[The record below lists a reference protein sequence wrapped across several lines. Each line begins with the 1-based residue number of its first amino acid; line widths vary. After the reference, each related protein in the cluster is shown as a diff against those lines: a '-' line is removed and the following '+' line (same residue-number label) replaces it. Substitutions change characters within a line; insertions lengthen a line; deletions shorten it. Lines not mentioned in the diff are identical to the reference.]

1 MWKGFDRYVSTNLR
15 CSTDIFFQMRYGFT
29 KAPILICSKIFHAVT
44 GFAIWVYM
52 TNSLW
57 MFHIQRSVFL
67 TSAKMNIIVK
77 TAIIT
82 ATVGF
87 QIPLV
92 FVGKIYLLRMLP
104 WVIDFLR

>member
-1 MWKGFDRYVSTNLR
+1 
-15 CSTDIFFQMRYGFT
+15 
-29 KAPILICSKIFHAVT
+29 
-44 GFAIWVYM
+44 
-52 TNSLW
+52 

-92 FVGKIYLLRMLP
+92 FVGKIYLLWMLP
-104 WVIDFLR
+104 SVIDFLC

>member
-1 MWKGFDRYVSTNLR
+1 
-15 CSTDIFFQMRYGFT
+15 
-29 KAPILICSKIFHAVT
+29 
-44 GFAIWVYM
+44 
-52 TNSLW
+52 

-92 FVGKIYLLRMLP
+92 FVGKIHLLQMFP
-104 WVIDFLR
+104 WMVDFLL